1 MKIQDIKDHLF
12 STLEPFAEANGF
24 RAVKSRF
31 ALSRKAD
38 DRTDEIFFL
47 TNSWGFEVQIF
58 PCVSVD
64 FRRVTEICNECGFHL
79 NHSVFINLLLLQE
92 IEFHGFNPDMRW
104 KMQVEERDRL
114 VLSDEY
120 PNYDR
125 LDRNLFSL
133 LPLALKFFSE
143 NHNIKNIDQLYNQR
157 PINQYSPYCSGLDT
171 HSMVGII
178 SARLADNPQY
188 DEIKRMY
195 QRIVKKE
202 NFRDEMKSS
211 FSQVIKL
218 LDEL

>member
-1 MKIQDIKDHLF
+1 MKIQDIKNHLF
-12 STLEPFAEANGF
+12 YALEPFAEANGF
-24 RAVKSRF
+24 RTVKSRF
-31 ALSRKAD
+31 ALSRKES

-79 NHSVFINLLLLQE
+79 NYSVFINLLLLRE
-92 IEFHGFNPDMRW
+92 IELHGFNPDMRW
-104 KMQVEERDRL
+104 QMQVKQHDRL
-114 VLSDEY
+114 VLSDKY
-120 PNYDR
+120 PNYDQ
-125 LDRNLFSL
+125 LDSNLFPL

-143 NHNIKNIDQLYNQR
+143 YHNIKSLDQLYNQR
-157 PINQYSPYCSGLDT
+157 PINQYSPYRSGLDT
-171 HSMVGII
+171 HCMVGII

-188 DEIKRMY
+188 EEIKRMY

-211 FSQVIKL
+211 FSQAITL
-218 LDEL
+218 LDEK